1 MNLIRKILRKI
12 VSLLRS
18 TPLTE
23 NQLSQLIIERIR
35 KGGGCVGDNVDIL
48 SSTIDLGEPYL
59 ISIGNNV
66 TLTTMRLLTHDAS
79 TKKELGY
86 PKVGRVT
93 IGNDVFVGAGSI
105 ILPGTKIGN
114 QVIIGAGSI
123 VASDIPDN
131 SVACGSPCRVI
142 CTYEDYM
149 DRMKKRMEHYPCFD
163 LFPDDLLGPDSQKER
178 ESLANNGYGF
188 VK

>member
-1 MNLIRKILRKI
+1 MNVFYRLVRKI

-18 TPLTE
+18 KPLTE
-23 NQLSQLIIERIR
+23 EQRSQQIINKIR
-35 KGGGCVGDNVDIL
+35 SGGGYVGEKVDIL
-48 SSTIDLGEPYL
+48 TSTIDLGEPYL

-86 PKVGRVT
+86 SKVGCVT

-105 ILPGTKIGN
+105 ILPDTHIGN
-114 QVIIGAGSI
+114 KVIVGAGSV

-142 CTYEDYM
+142 CSYDEYM
-149 DRMKKRMEHYPCFD
+149 KRMNKKMDETICLDY
-163 LFPDDLLGPDSQKER
+163 FPDELLDEKNQSQKENL
-178 ESLANNGYGF
+178 EKIGF
-188 VK
+188 GFIK